1 MANSPYELPD
11 DYESPYQAMAAIDI
25 TGIQKNL
32 EEVSAAKRGALEAA
46 KARQEIMDANYKASF
61 AGVLGAKGFEAV
73 VADVPARIANS
84 VGRVG
89 AGILSA
95 TTKLGMLPITSAV
108 TDEDVQAYNRIQIGE
123 ALPGDEERMQSTFIG
138 GGDYTVR
145 DILQLGEDTDSWI
158 RALNDNAT
166 PANTLDTRQMQFMEE
181 LQRTPGT
188 AEALD
193 AISEGTWEGAGTSST
208 ALGFGKAVWDLAK
221 TAVNTSDNNPIA
233 AFQYVLDNSAQMA
246 LGAYSKPLLA
256 AFTAGYATD
265 YYTKGIQAYADAH
278 QGQLPVGD
286 DHTEILAKA
295 ASLGAAEYIGTVTS
309 LGASAI
315 PRAVAR
321 DLTEAT
327 GESLLKQA
335 LKGANERIGDAA
347 TKLGTAVA
355 GEALTEGYQTAMESN
370 LQGKEATP
378 MEIYTGAV
386 IGGVSGGGMAVP
398 GATAALTVGATDAA
412 IERAKA
418 KAEDAR
424 LRKEELAAAIKS
436 GDITP
441 FVAKDSKKYNPLKAM
456 EILQSM
462 ASDKSRTE
470 EERSASLTKAQELY
484 DTLNAELADTRKEL
498 KQQGIIESTVAEI
511 KDALQETKEYTK
523 KVLAENPDK
532 DVSGLNKEIARLENA
547 LKLAKTPD
555 VKAKMQQVSMLQ
567 STLNTVQP
575 MIREASVAATK
586 TAETAPEVTET
597 AQPSTATVSPK
608 KVSKNVDL
616 IIRSIMDIG
625 AMTPDEA
632 NALANDTTNDLTL
645 KQRKYLKRFSE
656 ARLAENAVITAKGVN
671 STIMRGDPRFGNL
684 GLPDYRNRMAQAVR
698 EGNYKRQNG
707 LQMMLGR
714 WMEYHTSKLSAAT
727 KAFESLKNSTE
738 FKYIAPNEQGIW
750 GEVDVSDM
758 TPAQQKQAGVIS
770 IHHTRSKH
778 LIPFMQSE
786 VKAMQA
792 AYAELEAMADGVLE
806 TSPVD
811 LDSAQGTQT
820 VAAPAAPAAEAAP
833 ATPAATPAATTPP
846 AAPAGKDAGA
856 VAPTKKPVDQITA
869 DDWSAIIGYIEGP
882 ARPDGPNENIDTDT
896 FLLLKK
902 MVIKIIKDGVKD
914 GTPRERI
921 IQQIEGVTK
930 GGVSNKAMSNIHSLL
945 DAQTVNASAPAAPA
959 APESTQKTQEE
970 AVNTENVQAPTENT
984 QAPVE
989 EVQAPTEDAQVSEE
1003 STEVPVENTEVS
1015 TEVATAQETLPAPVQ
1030 QEETT
1035 TAAVTEEPANPVVD
1049 VLEQSSEQPV
1059 EVAEVPDAPMEGASD
1074 TTVEQVEKTNK
1085 GTLQALVEN
1094 WRGFGD
1100 KFIQKIDN
1108 GEFPRPLAVIKD
1120 FFSAWRKNGKM
1131 VYDYISEK
1139 DGELTPEQSHAL
1151 NTFRDTLKQ
1160 WVPLVDTLITP
1171 VNDKEVYRAL
1181 HKVFVK
1187 EVTDTEGNTTWV
1199 MEENVKTAIAAAAIT
1214 FIQNQ
1219 GGQTYKRTDT
1229 EINLDILN
1237 RDKEAY
1243 VTPEERRKYQSIGE
1257 TRQKVI
1263 DELAQSIKSMLG
1275 LDIKPSTEGAYGSR
1289 MDSALGVVALN
1300 LLMQVGSVRQHN
1312 ETVGA
1317 EGGTNTNSVRPYIQ
1331 FANVWED
1338 QRGDTNYDAM
1348 NKRIAAS
1355 SKGSQ
1360 SILSRFMGIEHTNHE
1375 PTLKPE
1381 VTTQQDM
1388 HIEFQE
1394 VPENQLQ
1401 HLNEMNKVEN
1411 YIDPAMMQVMTKLS
1425 TAAQDAVIGV
1435 EWDGGEDGKYI
1446 QKTRIEGVRAS
1457 NDSLRRNLDNAISFF
1472 TTVLKQDYEIPFF
1485 LKHMPWTQGRA
1496 GIGQNV
1502 LNPNTDKIAR
1512 RLVTRRSWQSKID
1525 LSNETAVNGFMIAV
1539 AAALHIDIDKK
1550 SHEAALQ
1557 DVKAKLGWDGKT
1569 LGGVTFTN
1577 SVYMDAVNALKDIIF
1592 EDATPTTE
1600 MEAAITKAV
1609 AAGEEKMHSLQALV
1623 ALAEMQYSL
1632 EQNIPEFTT
1641 KLTLEV
1647 DGVTNGPMLTMLLWG
1662 AYGDPR
1668 MLEKGG
1674 FFSTWSTHE
1683 NYNVY
1688 RGEPNVKDLY
1698 ETIAAIIVKFLN
1710 TQNSG
1715 EDKRILAGAYAIT
1728 GALEKDG
1735 VATASTRKL
1744 VKLPLT
1750 QLFFGSGMKTIRL
1763 SVQDYT
1769 IDAFYTK
1776 LEKAALSSME
1786 AGGSRNALNAL
1797 VTGLNQLLY
1806 VVNDGKIIE
1815 DYRVNLQ
1822 AEDLLENPAEFW
1834 LNFEMTPNQLRVF
1847 RQNIDVTLGNA
1858 MESTLESAFD
1868 KVLDAKTHI
1877 VRASNLAFT
1886 IYKAVY
1892 DYLFVQASKGTGTL
1906 SKERRVQLEK
1916 FLEPMFPRM
1925 HTAFSKTAKNG
1936 LAAALPLMDKKSKE
1950 INYGPEYKSEIKVP
1964 TYTLVD
1970 GSTKTSMR
1978 VQGLS
1983 KNLAPPS
1990 VRAAPMGIHGLDGR
2004 TSQDAQK
2011 NTEALNNHDAHMT
2024 GIEAIELQARRLNE
2038 SLWNNMM
2045 DYSPVREVADGLV
2058 RVLDGLGT
2066 ILTHVK
2072 NEKTEQGIID
2082 AVIRS
2087 MPSFEKN
2094 DGTVQYN
2101 TRSIAKTLFNI
2112 LNAADAADYAKYT
2125 AMSSMKYI
2133 NQYGYEGGSYV
2144 VTNKDRQLAANKAK
2158 QVAAESNNF
2167 SEKHESTYVFVY
2179 TSLNTNGINYEAPK
2193 DVPFADPANV
2203 LSAAK
2208 ALESTLILRNQK
2220 KTRMFTVLQAIIK
2233 RLETKDKTATNEIAK
2248 VELMHVY
2255 DAMATIWKES
2265 LSQQGI
2271 IEAPENTNDTDTLAE
2286 DTTETI
2292 TGKDG
2297 NTIREE
2303 EVIVPSMNDVPVQQM
2318 SDMPVQPRN
2327 VTNMLHRALRRDGG
2341 ITVKNMLTLLT
2352 FQAGKPDLYP
2362 DSKFHLMLF
2371 KELVSILPDV
2381 EIKLVTQDTKLP
2393 TNVVF
2398 APKEYGKFVLDKGKS
2413 TIYLLDTGNISEA
2426 TLMHELLH
2434 AGLSRALV
2442 VNPEYANELNA
2453 LMERVKNEITPEQ
2466 FETFKAAFE
2475 NVDEF
2480 LAYGMTDTAFQKILS
2495 DLRGYKVERT
2505 LMDYFRGFVTAAMR
2519 ALGFNATHTSAL
2531 RRLMYL
2537 GAELIEKVA
2546 EESRFESEQT
2556 IVRSITV
2563 TAGDVRNYST
2573 QDIFDAL
2580 DTQSVSRGFSSHLR
2594 GLLTNMVAKLHG
2606 PYGVLG
2612 KEAMRQQPMG
2622 PLDIY
2627 FNALGKGSLP
2637 FASNIQ
2643 ASGVKVSD
2651 QEQFVA
2657 EQIEATIRASLK
2669 DNAGQVTAAYTQLAR
2684 MYEEAYKRFPTP
2696 ESMID
2701 WAASSPEEQEQAK
2714 ALHAFLFNIPKTTDG
2729 RSNHLSQF
2737 AAMILAVEDVSQMFG
2752 YGSKNRDNTFDTSTL
2767 LGRFLK
2773 WFDSVLDWFD
2783 SRATSTYTGQAAN
2796 EKVKALVATLV
2807 EIEAKKR
2814 ALVYSRGKSKMPGD
2828 YIEEGAAYLTN
2839 KAKESLVKFSESD
2852 FFTKSKN
2859 TYLRAGG
2866 AVVNTIASDTLDN
2879 FGDTLR
2885 KFRDYASK
2893 DKHGILMS
2901 LITEIRGDTDNTA
2914 IFYKMLKATKH
2925 IEATRQ
2931 AAITRASNLINNAF
2945 LNHKSFGK
2953 QHNEAISTYML
2964 RTGMYVLMD
2973 KYSMVEIEQMLSNPE
2988 ILKANIAEHEKE
3000 LIALSPRHAKFWI
3013 VGGKSLGYKMIT
3025 GKAKF
3030 AHIANPYILARAGG
3044 LSFSKT
3050 ITESLAV
3057 QAEPIID
3064 RLATLQAILSG
3075 PNSVRKGAK
3084 INMGSRDIA
3093 ATVMREENARQAN
3106 GVEFMLLLHKQQM
3119 EKSKQTIF
3127 KDSEALMRKGY
3138 TPDILNPHVEI
3149 EMVNAEEGSRLKK
3162 IGYTRHFLLER
3173 DRHDPN
3179 QEQLSLYSIKGSG
3192 MRPWLSGIF
3201 STTNMGAKGSKQL
3214 EDNLNPFTVAGMIN
3228 QTVLDNV
3235 VGAKEH
3241 DMRSLFHGA
3250 YTGFDPGSIKEEYM
3264 VPTFNADMKV
3274 VNYRYEMQEH
3284 TKDTILERDNRFA
3297 HILGTLEGNIYDKM
3311 TSPEQNRLAAQA
3323 LYDHYQANKAMDA
3336 KSYVYVGFDS
3346 TDPEM
3351 QDIANKFPEHTR
3363 QAIRK
3368 IWGMNG
3374 MMVRKDMLDINFGYR
3389 KWSATEALFQSAAE
3403 KQLFARMVVDF
3414 FEFAFSMNGDEESR
3428 KIAGERARRW
3438 LLNKGDIWEE
3448 IVVETKDIIVV
3459 KTGTVMMNNIISN
3472 MLELK
3477 AFGVPMMDILRHHR
3491 TAIKASIAHRKDAE
3505 ELFGLEKQ
3513 LETGFT
3519 QGNTAAIE
3527 RRIAVLK
3534 DAMIRNP
3541 VHQLMEEGLMPT
3553 IVEDVADN
3561 EDIYSHKAALATKVA
3576 GITKRAPAVLTKAA
3590 RFVYMAHDTTLYK
3603 TLSEITQL
3611 SDFVARYTLYQHEI
3625 NKKNP
3630 LSHDEAVRKVSDAF
3644 INYDIPSHRKLQW
3657 GNDMGLVMFTKYYI
3671 RIQKVILRT
3680 MRDNPMNATLML
3692 LLNNYMDALPML
3704 YDSGVLG
3711 DSYGGGLFGWGA
3723 LEYPGTL
3730 DNLLTV
3736 DAVF

>member
-25 TGIQKNL
+25 SGIQKNL
-32 EEVSAAKRGALEAA
+32 AEVSAAKRSALEAA

-73 VADVPARIANS
+73 VADIPARIANS
-84 VGRVG
+84 VGRVE
-89 AGILSA
+89 AGILGVA
-95 TTKLGMLPITSAV
+95 TKGAMLPITSAV

-145 DILQLGEDTDSWI
+145 DIIQLGEDTDSWI

-166 PANTLDTRQMQFMEE
+166 PANTLDTRQMQFTDE

-188 AEALD
+188 TEALN

-208 ALGFGKAVWDLAK
+208 ALGFGKAIWDLAK
-221 TAVNTSDNNPIA
+221 NAVNASGNNPIA
-233 AFQYVLDNSAQMA
+233 AFQYVVDNSAQMG
-246 LGAYSKPLLA
+246 LGAVSKPLLA

-265 YYTKGIQAYADAH
+265 YYAKGIQAYADAH

-315 PRAVAR
+315 PRAVTR

-347 TKLGTAVA
+347 TKLGTAVG

-386 IGGVSGGGMAVP
+386 IGGISGGVMAAP

-412 IERAKA
+412 IKRAKA

-436 GDITP
+436 GDVTP
-441 FVAKDSKKYNPLKAM
+441 FVSKDSKKYDPLKAM

-470 EERSASLTKAQELY
+470 EERSTSLTKAQELY
-484 DTLNAELADTRKEL
+484 DTLNTELNDIRKEL

-555 VKAKMQQVSMLQ
+555 VKAKMQQVSMLEK
-567 STLNTVQP
+567 TLNTVQP
-575 MIREASVAATK
+575 MIREASVASTK

-597 AQPSTATVSPK
+597 AQPSTTTVPPK
-608 KVSKNVDL
+608 EVSKNVDL

-625 AMTPDEA
+625 AMNPDEA
-632 NALANDTTNDLTL
+632 DALANDTTNDLTL

-684 GLPDYRNRMAQAVR
+684 GLPDYRIRMAQAVR

-714 WMEYHTSKLSAAT
+714 WMEYHTSKLDAAT

-738 FKYIAPNEQGIW
+738 FKYIAPDEQGIW
-750 GEVDVSDM
+750 SEIDVSNM

-778 LIPFMQSE
+778 LIPFMERE
-786 VKAMQA
+786 VRAMQA
-792 AYAELEAMADGVLE
+792 AYEELEAMADGVLE

-811 LDSAQGTQT
+811 LGSDQDTQT
-820 VAAPAAPAAEAAP
+820 VAVD
-833 ATPAATPAATTPP
+833 TT
-846 AAPAGKDAGA
+846 
-856 VAPTKKPVDQITA
+856 
-869 DDWSAIIGYIEGP
+869 
-882 ARPDGPNENIDTDT
+882 
-896 FLLLKK
+896 
-902 MVIKIIKDGVKD
+902 
-914 GTPRERI
+914 
-921 IQQIEGVTK
+921 
-930 GGVSNKAMSNIHSLL
+930 
-945 DAQTVNASAPAAPA
+945 
-959 APESTQKTQEE
+959 PESTQKTQEE
-970 AVNTENVQAPTENT
+970 AVNTGDVQAPTENT

-989 EVQAPTEDAQVSEE
+989 EVQAPTEDAQVRVEDNQVLEEETQVSEK
-1003 STEVPVENTEVS
+1003 STEVPVENTETS
-1015 TEVATAQETLPAPVQ
+1015 TEVVAAQETLPAPVQ

-1100 KFIQKIDN
+1100 KFIQRTDN
-1108 GEFPRPLAVIKD
+1108 GEFPRPLTVIKD

-1131 VYDYISEK
+1131 VYDFISEK
-1139 DGELTPEQSHAL
+1139 EGELTPEQAHAL
-1151 NTFRDTLKQ
+1151 NTFRETLKQ

-1171 VNDKEVYRAL
+1171 VNAKEVYRAL

-1187 EVTDTEGNTTWV
+1187 EVTDAEGNTTWV
-1199 MEENVKTAIAAAAIT
+1199 MEENVKTAIAAAAII

-1219 GGQTYKRTDT
+1219 GGQTYRRTDS
-1229 EINLDILN
+1229 EVNVDVLA
-1237 RDKEAY
+1237 RDKDTY
-1243 VTPEERRKYQSIGE
+1243 ITPEERNKYQYIGE

-1263 DELAQSIKSMLG
+1263 NELAQSIKSMLG
-1275 LDIKPSTEGAYGSR
+1275 LDTKPSTEDAYGSR
-1289 MDSALGVVALN
+1289 MDAALGTMALS
-1300 LLMQVGSVRQHN
+1300 LLMQVGSVRQHY
-1312 ETVGA
+1312 EMVGVEEEA
-1317 EGGTNTNSVRPYIQ
+1317 EAYSVRPYIK
-1331 FANVWED
+1331 FANAWED
-1338 QRGDTNYDAM
+1338 QREGTGYDAM

-1360 SILSRFMGIEHTNHE
+1360 SILSRFMGIEYTNHE

-1381 VTTQQDM
+1381 VTTQRDM
-1388 HIEFQE
+1388 GIEFQE

-1411 YIDPAMMQVMTKLS
+1411 YIDPSMMQVMIKLS

-1435 EWDGGEDGKYI
+1435 EWDGGENGKYI
-1446 QKTRIEGVRAS
+1446 QKTRIEGVIAS
-1457 NDSLRRNLDNAISFF
+1457 NDSLRRNLDNAIGFF
-1472 TTVLKQDYEIPFF
+1472 TTVLKGDYEIPFF

-1550 SHEAALQ
+1550 SHEAALR

-1569 LGGVTFTN
+1569 LGGMTFTN

-1592 EDATPTTE
+1592 EDVTPTPE

-1632 EQNIPEFTT
+1632 EQNIPDFIT

-1698 ETIAAIIVKFLN
+1698 ETIAAIMVKFLN
-1710 TQNSG
+1710 MQNSD

-1728 GALEKDG
+1728 SALEKDG

-1750 QLFFGSGMKTIRL
+1750 QLFFGSGMETIRL
-1763 SVQDYT
+1763 SVQDYV
-1769 IDAFYTK
+1769 INAFYTK

-1786 AGGSRNALNAL
+1786 AGGSRNEMNAL

-1806 VVNDGKIIE
+1806 VVVDGKIIE

-1834 LNFEMTPNQLRVF
+1834 LNFAMTPKQLEVF

-1858 MESTLESAFD
+1858 IESALNNTFG
-1868 KVLDAKTHI
+1868 KVLETKTHI

-1892 DYLFVQASKGTGTL
+1892 NYLLDQASKGTGTL
-1906 SKERRVQLEK
+1906 SKERRAQLEK

-1936 LAAALPLMDKKSKE
+1936 MAAAMPLMDKKSKE
-1950 INYGPEYKSEIKVP
+1950 INYGLEYKSEIKLP
-1964 TYTLVD
+1964 TYTLID
-1970 GSTKTSMR
+1970 GTTRNSMT

-2045 DYSPVREVADGLV
+2045 DYSPVREVAEGLV
-2058 RVLDGLGT
+2058 RVLEGLNT
-2066 ILTHVK
+2066 VAASVQ
-2072 NEKTEQGIID
+2072 NEKIKQGIID
-2082 AVIRS
+2082 SVIRA
-2087 MPSFEKN
+2087 MPVYEQN
-2094 DGTVQYN
+2094 GTIKYN
-2101 TRSIAKTLFNI
+2101 TRSITRALLNI

-2125 AMSSMKYI
+2125 AMASMKYI

-2144 VTNKDRQLAANKAK
+2144 VTDKDRQLAANKAK
-2158 QVAAESNNF
+2158 QVAAESNDLT
-2167 SEKHESTYVFVY
+2167 EKQASTLILTN
-2179 TSLNTNGINYEAPK
+2179 TSLKTNGVKYEEAK
-2193 DVPFADPANV
+2193 DVSFADSTNI

-2233 RLETKDKTATNEIAK
+2233 RLETKDKTATNGIAK
-2248 VELMHVY
+2248 VELMHMY
-2255 DAMATIWKES
+2255 AAIATIWKES
-2265 LSQQGI
+2265 LDQQDI

-2297 NTIREE
+2297 DAIREE
-2303 EVIVPSMNDVPVQQM
+2303 EVIVPSMNEVPVQQM
-2318 SDMPVQPRN
+2318 LDIPVQPRS

-2341 ITVKNMLTLLT
+2341 ITIKNLMTLLT

-2362 DSKFHLMLF
+2362 DSTFHLMLL
-2371 KELVSILPDV
+2371 KELASILPEV
-2381 EIKLVTQDTKLP
+2381 EIKLVTSNTKLP
-2393 TNVVF
+2393 KNVVF
-2398 APKEYGKFVLDKGKS
+2398 APREYGKFVLDKGKS
-2413 TIYLLDTGNISEA
+2413 TIYLLDTGNITEA

-2442 VNPEYANELNA
+2442 VKPAYAKELNA
-2453 LMERVKNEITPEQ
+2453 LMERVKSEITPEQ
-2466 FETFKAAFE
+2466 YETFKAAFE
-2475 NVDEF
+2475 NADEF
-2480 LAYGMTDTAFQKILS
+2480 LAYGMTDKSFQKILS
-2495 DLRGYKVERT
+2495 DLRGYRVERT
-2505 LMDYFRGFVTAAMR
+2505 LMDYFRGFVITALR
-2519 ALGFNATHTSAL
+2519 ALGFNTAHASAL
-2531 RRLMYL
+2531 RKLMYL
-2537 GAELIEKVA
+2537 GAELIETVA
-2546 EESRFESEQT
+2546 EESQENTKQT
-2556 IVRSITV
+2556 IIRSITMTV
-2563 TAGDVRNYST
+2563 GDVRNYST
-2573 QDIFDAL
+2573 QDIFNAL
-2580 DTQSVSRGFSSHLR
+2580 DTQSVSPEFSSHLR

-2627 FNALGKGSLP
+2627 FNSLGRGNLP
-2637 FASNIQ
+2637 FVSNIQ

-2701 WAASSPEEQEQAK
+2701 WAAASPEEQEQAK
-2714 ALHAFLFNIPKTTDG
+2714 ALHAFLFNIPKTADG

-2737 AAMILAVEDVSQMFG
+2737 AAMILAVEDVSQMFR

-2796 EKVKALVATLV
+2796 EKVEALVATLV

-2814 ALVYSRGKSKMPGD
+2814 ALVYSRGKTKMPGD

-2866 AVVNTIASDTLDN
+2866 AAVNIVASDALDN

-2931 AAITRASNLINNAF
+2931 ATITKASNLINNAF

-2973 KYSMVEIEQMLSNPE
+2973 KYSMAEIEQMLSNPE

-3050 ITESLAV
+3050 IPESLAV

-3093 ATVMREENARQAN
+3093 AMVMREENARQAN

-3173 DRHDPN
+3173 DKHDPN

-3250 YTGFDPGSIKEEYM
+3250 YTGFDPSSIKEEYM

-3297 HILGTLEGNIYDKM
+3297 HILGTLEGNIYDKI

-3346 TDPEM
+3346 TDPEL

-3448 IVVETKDIIVV
+3448 IVAETKDIIVV

-3472 MLELK
+3472 ILELK
-3477 AFGVPMMDILRHHR
+3477 TFGVPMMDILRHHR

-3553 IVEDVADN
+3553 IVEDVANN

-3576 GITKRAPAVLTKAA
+3576 DVTKRVPSALIKAA

-3625 NKKNP
+3625 NKKKNP
-3630 LSHDEAVRKVSDAF
+3630 LSHEEAVRKVSDAF

-3680 MRDNPMNATLML
+3680 MRDDPLNATLML

-3711 DSYGGGLFGWGA
+3711 DSYGGGLFKWGA

>member
-1 MANSPYELPD
+1 MSNSPYELPD

-95 TTKLGMLPITSAV
+95 TTKLSMLPITSAV

-123 ALPGDEERMQSTFIG
+123 ALPGDEERMQSTFIEG
-138 GGDYTVR
+138 EDYTVR

-188 AEALD
+188 AEALG

-221 TAVNTSDNNPIA
+221 TAVNTSGNNPIA
-233 AFQYVLDNSAQMA
+233 ALQYVLDNSAQMA
-246 LGAYSKPLLA
+246 LGAVSKPLLA
-256 AFTAGYATD
+256 AFTTGYATD

-327 GESLLKQA
+327 GESLLKRA
-335 LKGANERIGDAA
+335 LKGINERVGDAA
-347 TKLGTAVA
+347 TKLGTAVT

-412 IERAKA
+412 VERVKA

-484 DTLNAELADTRKEL
+484 DTLNAELTDTRKEL

-738 FKYIAPNEQGIW
+738 FKYIALNEQGIW

-820 VAAPAAPAAEAAP
+820 VA
-833 ATPAATPAATTPP
+833 
-846 AAPAGKDAGA
+846 
-856 VAPTKKPVDQITA
+856 VD
-869 DDWSAIIGYIEGP
+869 
-882 ARPDGPNENIDTDT
+882 
-896 FLLLKK
+896 
-902 MVIKIIKDGVKD
+902 
-914 GTPRERI
+914 
-921 IQQIEGVTK
+921 
-930 GGVSNKAMSNIHSLL
+930 
-945 DAQTVNASAPAAPA
+945 A

-1059 EVAEVPDAPMEGASD
+1059 EVAEVPDVPMEGASD

-1171 VNDKEVYRAL
+1171 VNAKEVYRAL

-1187 EVTDTEGNTTWV
+1187 EVTDAEGNTTWV

-1219 GGQTYKRTDT
+1219 GGQTYRRTDT
-1229 EINLDILN
+1229 EVNVDVLA
-1237 RDKEAY
+1237 RDKDAY
-1243 VTPEERRKYQSIGE
+1243 VTPEERSKYQYIGE

-1263 DELAQSIKSMLG
+1263 NELAQSIKSMLG
-1275 LDIKPSTEGAYGSR
+1275 LDIKPSTEDAYGSR
-1289 MDSALGVVALN
+1289 MDAALGTMALS
-1300 LLMQVGSVRQHN
+1300 LLMQVGSVRQHY
-1312 ETVGA
+1312 EMVGVEEEA
-1317 EGGTNTNSVRPYIQ
+1317 EAYSVRPYIK
-1331 FANVWED
+1331 FANAWED
-1338 QRGDTNYDAM
+1338 QREGTDYDAM

-1360 SILSRFMGIEHTNHE
+1360 SILSRFMGIEYVNHE

-1435 EWDGGEDGKYI
+1435 EWDGGADGKYI
-1446 QKTRIEGVRAS
+1446 QKTRIEGVKAS
-1457 NDSLRRNLDNAISFF
+1457 NDSLRRNLDNAIGFF
-1472 TTVLKQDYEIPFF
+1472 TTVLKGDYEIPFF

-1550 SHEAALQ
+1550 SHEAALR

-1569 LGGVTFTN
+1569 LGGMSFTN

-1592 EDATPTTE
+1592 EDVTPTPE

-1698 ETIAAIIVKFLN
+1698 ETNAATMVKFLN
-1710 TQNSG
+1710 TQNSD

-1834 LNFEMTPNQLRVF
+1834 LNFEMTPKQLKVF

-1858 MESTLESAFD
+1858 MESTLESTFD

-1892 DYLFVQASKGTGTL
+1892 DYLYAQASKGTGTL
-1906 SKERRVQLEK
+1906 SKERQAQLEK

-1950 INYGPEYKSEIKVP
+1950 INYGPEYKSEIKLP
-1964 TYTLVD
+1964 TYTLID
-1970 GSTKTSMR
+1970 GTTRNSMR

-2004 TSQDAQK
+2004 TSQNAQK
-2011 NTEALNNHDAHMT
+2011 DTEALNNHDAHMT

-2045 DYSPVREVADGLV
+2045 EYSPAREVADSLV
-2058 RVLDGLGT
+2058 RVLQGLNT
-2066 ILTHVK
+2066 ITSSVQ
-2072 NEKTEQGIID
+2072 NEKIKQGIID
-2082 AVIRS
+2082 SVIRA
-2087 MPSFEKN
+2087 MPEIKQK
-2094 DGTVQYN
+2094 DGTIRYN
-2101 TRSIAKTLFNI
+2101 TARAVDVLGNI
-2112 LNAADAADYAKYT
+2112 LKAADEADYAKYT
-2125 AMSSMKYI
+2125 AMASMKYI
-2133 NQYGYEGGSYV
+2133 NQYGYEGGSYA

-2158 QVAAESNNF
+2158 QVAATSNSRIEEYASIEILSNTTL
-2167 SEKHESTYVFVY
+2167 S
-2179 TSLNTNGINYEAPK
+2179 TNGLNYVDRREAIFP
-2193 DVPFADPANV
+2193 DPTKI

-2220 KTRMFTVLQAIIK
+2220 NTRMFTVVQAIIK
-2233 RLETKDKTATNEIAK
+2233 QQETKSKPNFQGIAE
-2248 VELMHVY
+2248 VELRYVY
-2255 DAMATIWKES
+2255 SVMASLWKES
-2265 LSQQGI
+2265 LSQQDI
-2271 IEAPENTNDTDTLAE
+2271 VVAPENTNDTDTLAE

-2371 KELVSILPDV
+2371 KKLVSILPDV
-2381 EIKLVTQDTKLP
+2381 EIKLVTSDTKLP
-2393 TNVVF
+2393 ANVVF

-2442 VNPEYANELNA
+2442 VNPEYAKELNA
-2453 LMERVKNEITPEQ
+2453 LMERVKSELTPEQ
-2466 FETFKAAFE
+2466 LETFKAAFE
-2475 NVDEF
+2475 NADEF
-2480 LAYGMTDTAFQKILS
+2480 LAYGMTDKAFQKILS

-2505 LMDYFRGFVTAAMR
+2505 LMDYFRGFVTVALR

-2580 DTQSVSRGFSSHLR
+2580 DTQSVSRGFSNHLR
-2594 GLLTNMVAKLHG
+2594 GLLTDMIAKLHG

-2684 MYEEAYKRFPTP
+2684 MYEEAYKRYPTP
-2696 ESMID
+2696 ESMLD
-2701 WAASSPEEQEQAK
+2701 WAAASPEEQEQAK
-2714 ALHAFLFNIPKTTDG
+2714 ALHAFLFNIPKTADG

-2901 LITEIRGDTDNTA
+2901 LVTEIRGDTDNTA

-2931 AAITRASNLINNAF
+2931 AAITKASNLINNAF

-3214 EDNLNPFTVAGMIN
+3214 EDNLNPFTVAGVIN
-3228 QTVLDNV
+3228 QAVLDNV

-3250 YTGFDPGSIKEEYM
+3250 YTGFDPSSVKEEYM

-3576 GITKRAPAVLTKAA
+3576 DITKRAPAVLTKAA